1 MSDQTLVPHASSG
14 ALVAADASS
23 LDVPDAARFG
33 VTLAPSSP
41 RLSGLAK
48 LHRLLVSIDPAAETL
63 EREASLVRL
72 ATWLRRGSKL
82 PSLEASSHGELPPVT
97 RLRWL
102 VGALEAFPGLSLRIA
117 CALAITLREDSAD
130 AFLGKTGI
138 PGDRGIFAETVD
150 RLSRGLMPQP
160 VDELDLTQLLER
172 MFPSKRDARW
182 IQILP
187 AELVLRLT
195 KVLSMPMS
203 AQGVEIRDSLVSS
216 ERTMGSRP
224 SLPMIDG
231 SASSRAPGTWSPLR
245 ASSLDAILLLASRV
259 SAAGLS
265 DVIRARSPAS
275 SLRDSPFFRL
285 PRIIDALLATR
296 RSEVEEV
303 EAFAEACGEAIAGCR
318 EACATVLERLETAGV
333 SVDVVYRL
341 ELIDRSLTRIEVLL
355 SILVPRDRLV
365 VAERSA
371 KLLALLL
378 LERHRE
384 RSLLDIVGT
393 NTHLL
398 ARKIIER
405 AGLTGE
411 HYITVTPG
419 EYAKMLLSAIGGG
432 VVMGFTTLL
441 KFLIVKLGRPPL
453 QEGLL
458 ASANYAGSFLVVQ
471 LIGATI
477 ATKQASMTA
486 AAIAGTMHE
495 GDVDREA
502 LVTTMARLLRSQI
515 AAAMGNVI
523 MVAVTA
529 FCIDLWW
536 TSRHG
541 APFLTEEYAH
551 KVLGELHPGESGTVF
566 FAAYTG
572 LALWVSSLCAGWL
585 ENWAVYR
592 RLPEAIAEHRIRRL
606 VGARVTAWASR
617 VFARNISGIGGN
629 VSIGVILGMTTVLGR
644 FVGIPIDVRHITLST
659 GQTTFALHRLGF
671 EALFTMEAVY
681 AFLGLA
687 CVLSL
692 NLSVSFLLAIAVAMR
707 ARDVS
712 FGRAMRLFGDMFV
725 GFVRSPLRFFL
736 PVERGAVAPRPGH

>member
-1 MSDQTLVPHASSG
+1 MSDQTLVSLASSD
-14 ALVAADASS
+14 ALASADASS
-23 LDVPDAARFG
+23 LEVPDAARFG
-33 VTLAPSSP
+33 AALSPSSP
-41 RLSGLAK
+41 RHSALVK
-48 LHRLLVSIDPAAETL
+48 LHRLLVAIDPAAETL
-63 EREASLVRL
+63 ERDASLVAL
-72 ATWLRRGSKL
+72 AAWVRRGGKL
-82 PSLEASSHGELPPVT
+82 PAREAAGQGELAPVT

-102 VGALEAFPGLSLRIA
+102 VAALEAFPGLSLRVG
-117 CALAITLREDSAD
+117 CAVATTLREESAD

-138 PGDRGIFAETVD
+138 PGDRGIFAETID

-160 VDELDLTQLLER
+160 VDELDLTELLER
-172 MFPSKRDARW
+172 MFPSKRDAHW
-182 IQILP
+182 IRILP

-195 KVLSMPMS
+195 KLLAMPTS
-203 AQGVEIRDSLVSS
+203 VGGDVRDSLVSS

-224 SLPMIDG
+224 SLPMLDG
-231 SASSRAPGTWSPLR
+231 SASARAPGTWSPLR
-245 ASSLDAILLLASRV
+245 VSALDAILLLASRV

-296 RSEVEEV
+296 RSEHEEV
-303 EAFAEACGEAIAGCR
+303 EAFAEACGAAIAGCR
-318 EACATVLERLETAGV
+318 EACATVLERLETTGV

-341 ELIDRSLTRIEVLL
+341 ELVERSLTRIEVLL

-384 RSLLDIVGT
+384 RSLLDILGT

-486 AAIAGTMHE
+486 AAIAGTMNE
-495 GDVDREA
+495 GDADRDA

-515 AAAMGNVI
+515 AAAMGNVV

-551 KVLGELHPGESGTVF
+551 KVLAELHPAESGTVF

-606 VGARVTAWASR
+606 VGGRVTSWASR

-707 ARDVS
+707 AREVS
-712 FGRAMRLFGDMFV
+712 FGRALRLFGDMFV

-736 PVERGAVAPRPGH
+736 PVERGAATPRPGH

>member
-1 MSDQTLVPHASSG
+1 MSDQTLVSLASSG
-14 ALVAADASS
+14 ALAASEASS
-23 LDVPDAARFG
+23 LEVPDLARFG
-33 VTLAPSSP
+33 ATLSPSSP

-63 EREASLVRL
+63 ERDASLVGL
-72 ATWLRRGSKL
+72 AAWIRRGGKL
-82 PSLEASSHGELPPVT
+82 PALEASGHGELPPIT

-102 VGALEAFPGLSLRIA
+102 VASLESFPGLSLRIG
-117 CALAITLREDSAD
+117 CAVAMTLREESAD

-172 MFPSKRDARW
+172 MFPSKRDAHW
-182 IQILP
+182 IRSLP

-195 KVLSMPMS
+195 RLLAMPTS
-203 AQGVEIRDSLVSS
+203 AGGVETRDSLVSS

-224 SLPMIDG
+224 SLPTIDG
-231 SASSRAPGTWSPLR
+231 SASARAPGTWSPLR

-296 RSEVEEV
+296 RSELEEV
-303 EAFAEACGEAIAGCR
+303 EAFAEACGAAIAGCR
-318 EACATVLERLETAGV
+318 EACATVLERLETTGV

-341 ELIDRSLTRIEVLL
+341 ELIERSLTRIEVLL

-384 RSLLDIVGT
+384 RSLLDILGT
-393 NTHLL
+393 NTPLL
-398 ARKIIER
+398 ARKVIER

-495 GDVDREA
+495 GDADREA

-515 AAAMGNVI
+515 AAAMGNVV

-541 APFLTEEYAH
+541 APFLTDEYAH
-551 KVLGELHPGESGTVF
+551 KVLAELHPAESGTVF

-592 RLPEAIAEHRIRRL
+592 RLPEAIAEHRVRRF
-606 VGARVTAWASR
+606 VGARVTSWASR
-617 VFARNISGIGGN
+617 VFARSISGIGGN
-629 VSIGVILGMTTVLGR
+629 VSIGFILGMTSVLGR
-644 FVGIPIDVRHITLST
+644 FIGVPIDVRHITLST

-671 EALFTMEAVY
+671 EALFTQEAAY

-707 ARDVS
+707 AREVS

-736 PVERGAVAPRPGH
+736 PVERGAASPRPGH